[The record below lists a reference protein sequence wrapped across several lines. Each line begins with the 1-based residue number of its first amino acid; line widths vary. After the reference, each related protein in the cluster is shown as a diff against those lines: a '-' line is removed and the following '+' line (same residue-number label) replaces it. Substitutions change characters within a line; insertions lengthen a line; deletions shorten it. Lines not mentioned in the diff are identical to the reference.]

1 MKQRQIENWILNMRR
16 IKMKKVI
23 STDKSPA
30 AIGAYSQG
38 IEKNGIL
45 YTSGQIPI
53 DPLTNQLV
61 SGNFSKQVQVVLGN
75 IKSIVEEGGFT
86 IEHIVKT
93 TVFLKDLNN
102 FKIVNEIYEEFFKN
116 EFPARSAVEVSELP
130 LNAEIEIEAI
140 CIKWKE

>member
-1 MKQRQIENWILNMRR
+1 
-16 IKMKKVI
+16 MKKVI

-140 CIKWKE
+140 CIK